1 MRGRAAYAQRE
12 PREPAVAECC
22 PYLTTVGVVYE
33 HSKHSEFGAF
43 HADLAGRK
51 GARTC
56 DQSAGLDGSRIAALS

>member
-1 MRGRAAYAQRE
+1 MQSL
-12 PREPAVAECC
+12 
-22 PYLTTVGVVYE
+22 LTTVAVVYE
-33 HSKHSEFGAF
+33 HSKYSKYREFGAF